1 MTQHIADDQLFIKG
15 ETLNYHIAATERP
28 KTWYLKNPNFL
39 QISCLATLLS
49 SMGRA
54 SHLTWTEKK
63 SLKHK
68 RQNVTY
74 QFLETGIIMEV
85 KMS

>member
-1 MTQHIADDQLFIKG
+1 MTEHITDDQLFIKG

-28 KTWYLKNPNFL
+28 KTSYLKNPNFL

-63 SLKHK
+63 QPKTQTAK
-68 RQNVTY
+68 RDV
-74 QFLETGIIMEV
+74 
-85 KMS
+85 